1 MKILVIGGT
10 RFIGPP
16 VVRRLAEAGHDTTVF
31 HRGKSRASLP
41 DGAGEILGDRGGLSR
56 FRETF
61 HRLAPDVVVDMI
73 PMGER
78 DALTLVETFAGIANR
93 VVAIS
98 SEDVYRAY
106 DIVRGLRPG
115 PPDPTPLTED
125 SPLRERLFPYDRPG
139 VEDYE
144 KILVEKVVM
153 EAPNLPATV
162 LRLPAVYGPGDYQ
175 NRLFPYLKRMDD
187 GRPAILLEEGLARW
201 RWTMGFVEDV
211 AHAITLAA
219 TDERAASR
227 DANRIYNVGEENPP
241 THREWVEE
249 IARVAGWSCEIV
261 ALPKEHLPS
270 HLDLGLANTGQ
281 NWVVD
286 TSRIRGEL
294 GYEEQTPR
302 DEALRKTIEW
312 ERENPPENIGSKD
325 FDYPAEDEALKKL
338 RADSG

>member
-16 VVRRLAEAGHDTTVF
+16 VIRRLAEAGHEAAVF
-31 HRGKSRASLP
+31 HRGTSRAGLP
-41 DGAGEILGDRGGLSR
+41 ENVGEILGDRKELPR
-56 FRETF
+56 FREEF
-61 HRLAPDVVVDMI
+61 RRLAPDVVVDMI

-78 DALTLVETFAGIANR
+78 DARGLVETFTGIAER
-93 VVAIS
+93 IVAIS

-106 DIVRGLRPG
+106 DIVRGLHPG

-144 KILVEKVVM
+144 KILVERVVM
-153 EAPNLPATV
+153 DAPDLPATV

-175 NRLFPYLKRMDD
+175 NRLFPHIKRMDD
-187 GRPAILLEEGLARW
+187 GRPAILLEEGFARW
-201 RWTMGFVEDV
+201 RWTMGFVEDG
-211 AHAITLAA
+211 AHAIALTA

-241 THREWVEE
+241 THRERVEE
-249 IARVAGWSCEIV
+249 IAHAAGWSGEIV
-261 ALPKEHLPS
+261 ALPKDKLPP
-270 HLDLGLANTGQ
+270 HLDIGPANTAQ

-286 TSRIRGEL
+286 TSRIRADL

-302 DEALRKTIEW
+302 EEALRKTIEW
-312 ERENPPENIGSKD
+312 ERENPPGNIDPKD
-325 FDYPAEDEALKKL
+325 FDYPAEDEALKK
-338 RADSG
+338 S